1 MTPANRDRR
10 LQAPAF
16 NQLVGRDLWIVN
28 KPPERHVR
36 SPVAL
41 RHLVQTDAARAK
53 HSPEKRRPLLSRR
66 TSPNLPR
73 DKSGSC
79 CISGAPSNQSA
90 RERIIQNAQARAHH
104 ATPSQS
110 VAPPRRVDALVRKQ
124 GPIRRGACVER
135 RWWTTFVQ
143 QPKPVVMGPCFRRDD
158 KVSRATSF

>member
-1 MTPANRDRR
+1 MTPTDRDRR

-90 RERIIQNAQARAHH
+90 RQGIIQNAAARAHH
-104 ATPSQS
+104 AAPSQS
-110 VAPPRRVDALVRKQ
+110 VASPRRVDALGGVDSKDSHL
-124 GPIRRGACVER
+124 GAN
-135 RWWTTFVQ
+135 Q
-143 QPKPVVMGPCFRRDD
+143 IQDCFWGG
-158 KVSRATSF
+158 SLG

>member
-73 DKSGSC
+73 HKSGSC

-104 ATPSQS
+104 AAPSQS

-124 GPIRRGACVER
+124 GPITTGICGRAGYRTSQVNSKQ
-135 RWWTTFVQ
+135 RWLWVPAFAGTTTNYQ
-143 QPKPVVMGPCFRRDD
+143 
-158 KVSRATSF
+158 T